1 MKGPAALTGA
11 AGPSTAEEVHPLK
24 HLIIGTAGHVDHGK
38 TALIRALTGVET
50 DRFPEEKERGISID
64 IGFAQFPLPS
74 GRKAAVID
82 VPGHEKFIKNMLAG
96 ITGIDVVLLV
106 VAADEGVMPQTREH
120 LDILRLLEIKH
131 GIIVLT
137 KKDLVDEEML
147 ELVEADVRD
156 AVAGTFLEKAP
167 AIGVSSL
174 TGDGLPALLAQLDSL
189 FEATEAKDTTAF
201 VRLPIDRAF
210 VRPGFGTV
218 VTGTLVGGTIHEG
231 DRMELLPLNLEVRV
245 RGLQVHGEKVSR
257 AEAGQRVAVNLAGIE
272 RSDVARGHVLCA
284 PNMLKPTN
292 SFAARLH
299 LLQSWPKEMKHGV
312 RVHLHSGT
320 SEVLARVLLL
330 EGEELKPGQSAFVQI
345 KTEEPVVV
353 GRGDHYIIRSYS
365 PVHTMG
371 GGVVVEPHANYK
383 KSQAEQAL
391 EELKVK
397 ETGGLGGVIAETL
410 ARSGVTPLSMGELAK
425 RTGIPPE
432 TIQAELSG
440 LAADVR
446 ELEGGLLIHRRGL
459 GQFMAAVRG
468 ELEAFYKQY
477 PLRSGL
483 AKEEVRRKL
492 NVGGKE
498 FTALLTAAEA
508 AGELSVIRERIA
520 LPGQT
525 PTLNSGQAKLA
536 DGVRAAI
543 AQAGFNPLSVGE
555 LKEMVKGRD
564 TEEVITFLIEQGEA
578 TRIGDDLIVA
588 GAAMEEA
595 VRRTRAHLQAHGK
608 LTVAEFRDL
617 LGTTRKYALPFL
629 EWFDEQKITR
639 RSGDERLPGLNR

>member
-1 MKGPAALTGA
+1 M
-11 AGPSTAEEVHPLK
+11 K

-50 DRFPEEKERGISID
+50 DRFPEEQARGISID
-64 IGFAQFPLPS
+64 IGFAQFALPS

-120 LDILRLLEIKH
+120 LDILRLLEIQQ
-131 GIIVLT
+131 GIIVMT

-147 ELVEADVRD
+147 ELVEADIRD

-167 AIGVSSL
+167 AVAVSSM
-174 TGDGLPALLAQLDSL
+174 TREGLPQLLGLLESML
-189 FEATEAKDTTAF
+189 EATESKDATAF
-201 VRLPIDRAF
+201 ARLPIDRAF

-218 VTGTLVGGTIHEG
+218 VTGTLVGGTISEG
-231 DRMELLPLNLEVRV
+231 DRMELLPLNLDVRV
-245 RGLQVHGEKVSR
+245 RGLQVHGEKVAR

-284 PNMLKPTN
+284 PGALKATD

-299 LLQSWPKEMKHGV
+299 LLGSWPKEMKHGV
-312 RVHLHSGT
+312 RVHLHTGT

-330 EGEELKPGQSAFVQI
+330 DRDLLKPGESAYVQL
-345 KTEEPVVV
+345 KTEEPLVV

-371 GGVVVEPHANYK
+371 GGVVIEPHAHYK
-383 KSQAEQAL
+383 KSQADSAIA
-391 EELKVK
+391 ELKVK

-410 ARSGVTPLSMGELAK
+410 ARSGMVPLSLGELAK

-432 TIQAELSG
+432 SITAELP
-440 LAADVR
+440 AIAQDVR
-446 ELEGGLLIHRRGL
+446 TLEGNLFIHRRGF
-459 GQFMAAVRG
+459 GQFVAAVRS
-468 ELEAFYKQY
+468 ELEAFYKQV

-483 AKEEVRRKL
+483 GKEEVRRKL
-492 NVGGKE
+492 NIGGKE
-498 FTALLTAAEA
+498 FTALLAAAEGA
-508 AGELSVIRERIA
+508 EELAVLRDRVS
-520 LPGQT
+520 LPGRT

-543 AQAGFNPLSVGE
+543 GQAGFNPLTVGE
-555 LKEMVKGRD
+555 LKEQVKGRD
-564 TEEVITFLIEQGEA
+564 TEEVIIYLSEQGEA
-578 TRIGDDLIVA
+578 VRVGDDLIMA
-588 GAAMEEA
+588 AAAMEEA
-595 VRRTRAHLQAHGK
+595 ARRTREHLKAQGK
-608 LTVAEFRDL
+608 ISVAEFRDL
-617 LGTTRKYALPFL
+617 LGTTRKYALPLL
-629 EWFDEQKITR
+629 EWMDEQKITR
-639 RSGDERLPGLNR
+639 RAGDERLPGPNAG